1 MRILTATLTLVSAAP
16 FIAAT
21 TTTGLTPSRDA
32 GATARRT
39 PHEFTIYARD
49 FAFDA
54 PDSVPAGITTIH
66 LINKGT
72 ELHHV
77 DLIRLSG
84 GHTMA
89 DLGKAMASNGPPPT
103 WATSVGGPNSP
114 VPGGTASAT
123 LDLAPGSYAM
133 VCFIPSADGVAH
145 VMKGMSRPLTVTGP
159 DVASP
164 LPKSNVTVTLRDY
177 SFDISRPL
185 AAGHQVIRIHNAAMQ
200 DHELFLVR
208 LAPGKTVQDLT
219 AWTEKMTGP
228 PPAMPLGGVTALAPG
243 RENEI
248 SVDLTPGQYGL
259 VCFLPDLHDGKPH
272 YAHGMTKA
280 FTVS

>member
-1 MRILTATLTLVSAAP
+1 MRTLTAALTLVAATP

-21 TTTGLTPSRDA
+21 TTTGLALPRDA
-32 GATARRT
+32 GATARRA
-39 PHEFTIYARD
+39 PHEVTIYARD

-54 PDSVPAGITTIH
+54 PDSVASGITTIH
-66 LINKGT
+66 LINKGA

-77 DLIRLSG
+77 VLIRLSG

-89 DLGKAMASNGPPPT
+89 DLGKALASSGPPPR

-123 LDLAPGSYAM
+123 LDLAPGSYVM
-133 VCFIPSADGVAH
+133 VCFIPSADGVPH
-145 VMKGMSRPLTVTGP
+145 VMKGMIRPLIVTGP

-164 LPKSNVTVTLRDY
+164 LPKSDVTVTLTDY
-177 SFDISRPL
+177 SFDLSHPFV
-185 AAGHQVIRIHNAAMQ
+185 AGHQVVRIHNAATQ

-219 AWTEKMTGP
+219 TWTEKMTGP
-228 PPAMPLGGVTALAPG
+228 PPAIPLGGVTALG
-243 RENEI
+243 TGHENEI

-272 YAHGMTKA
+272 FAHGMTKA
-280 FTVS
+280 FTIA